1 MKRQLKM
8 KVKFVRLRTPE
19 SGVDDSSFE
28 LGKVYLVFGIQFQPG
43 GRSPLVTVQRD
54 TDKTPVMRELQYF
67 EVVDSTV
74 PDEWCLFDFGG
85 GVYRLEPKEFG
96 GDFWDRFH
104 DADEDAEKTFERVAE
119 KINAASIPVHCR
131 TACMTGK
138 DQRSTN

>member
-54 TDKTPVMRELQYF
+54 TDKTLMSP
-67 EVVDSTV
+67 
-74 PDEWCLFDFGG
+74 P
-85 GVYRLEPKEFG
+85 
-96 GDFWDRFH
+96 
-104 DADEDAEKTFERVAE
+104 
-119 KINAASIPVHCR
+119 
-131 TACMTGK
+131 
-138 DQRSTN
+138 